1 MKCSVKGCENEAVY
15 HCGLMLRSKLEY
27 EPHKTGPYK
36 RVCEDH
42 KDIVTMPWLLGK
54 YGWEQLRK
62 GFKARGRA
70 MPKIKLSKV
79 YVEKI
84 H

>member
-1 MKCSVKGCENEAVY
+1 MKCNHGDCENEAVY

-27 EPHKTGPYK
+27 EAHKTGPYK

-42 KDIVTMPWLLGK
+42 KDGVTITWLLGRH
-54 YGWEQLRK
+54 GWKQLGKSFR
-62 GFKARGRA
+62 ARGRNV
-70 MPKIKLSKV
+70 PRIKLSKV